1 MKAEYI
7 YSMDIDRIREQIQEW
22 SDRSEKIFTELG
34 ASFPSMLALH
44 RNTGGSSIPSIQAA
58 MQSLVTG
65 FSGISDEEK
74 RFFRDY
80 NVKNN
85 DIFSRLNERMS
96 MLDLLNRRVA
106 EIRTDSEELEIISLN
121 AMVIS
126 IKSGEKGRAFST
138 ITENLK
144 RLSARMISLSND
156 LIHNEHLLL
165 EKNGVLKQSFHAMLE
180 SQDQFLSEDQTRD
193 SASIE
198 RLIGEASAYLTLMDE
213 NAGKITAPIRS
224 AMTGVQMQDI
234 VRQSIDQVHLALA
247 EIQGVRES
255 SSVEERLDQLTLD
268 LELLE
273 VSSHIVHDVERHLRE
288 SLRVFTEN
296 WDLVHGIL
304 DSVEEMRR
312 QFIGDFLDGSDPAS
326 SIPSGMKA
334 LSSGFSDY
342 IARLNLYQRGQKAM
356 VRDSALIVTGVKN
369 LRSLF
374 DTIKPII
381 ARLQHVRITQQI
393 EVAKNPAISAV
404 KDTVDHM
411 SDLIMQA
418 DGRVRD
424 TRKDLEE
431 FINSIEELTGSFTV
445 SSEHAQRELER
456 IKQDKVQF
464 FNRMNEHQEE
474 LTSQMYGLKIYPD
487 SFAET
492 CRKIDTVLDSL
503 GQTVAG
509 MSGLATHFTETIESY
524 RAERQ
529 RLLAQAGETEW
540 SIHNDHLRSLA
551 ERFTITTHK
560 QAAGNIGGFEVEKQ
574 SLDAI
579 ESGDV
584 TLFF

>member
-1 MKAEYI
+1 
-7 YSMDIDRIREQIQEW
+7 MDINRIREQIQEC
-22 SDRSEKIFTELG
+22 SDRTEKVFTELG
-34 ASFPSMLALH
+34 ASFPSMLSLN
-44 RNTGGSSIPSIQAA
+44 RNTGGSSIQAIQTA
-58 MQSLVTG
+58 MKNLVTG

-85 DIFSRLNERMS
+85 EIFARLNERMS
-96 MLDLLNRRVA
+96 MLDLLNQRVA

-156 LIHNEHLLL
+156 LIHNEHLML
-165 EKNGVLKQSFHAMLE
+165 EKNGMLKESFNSMIA
-180 SQDQFLSEDQTRD
+180 SQDQFLKEDQTRD
-193 SASIE
+193 SAFIE
-198 RLIGEASAYLTLMDE
+198 RLTTEASEYLTLMDD

-224 AMTGVQMQDI
+224 AMSGVQMQDI
-234 VRQSIDQVHLALA
+234 VRQSIDQVHLALS
-247 EIQGVRES
+247 EIQGVRS
-255 SSVEERLDQLTLD
+255 SSPVEERLDQLTLD
-268 LELLE
+268 LDLLE

-288 SLRVFTEN
+288 SLRVFTDN

-312 QFIGDFLDGSDPAS
+312 QFIKDFLDGTDPSS
-326 SIPSGMKA
+326 SIPAAMKA
-334 LSSGFSDY
+334 LSGGFSDY

-356 VRDSALIVTGVKN
+356 VRDSALIVSGVKN

-411 SDLIMQA
+411 SELIMQA

-445 SSEHAQRELER
+445 SSEEAQRELER
-456 IKQDKVQF
+456 IKQEKVQF
-464 FNRMNEHQEE
+464 FNRMNQHQEE
-474 LTSQMYGLKIYPD
+474 LTGHMYGLKIYPD

-492 CRKIDTVLDSL
+492 CRKIDGVLDTL
-503 GQTVAG
+503 GQTLAG
-509 MSGLATHFTETIESY
+509 MTGIAAHFSETIDSY
-524 RAERQ
+524 RADRD
-529 RLLAQAGETEW
+529 LLLEQIGETEW
-540 SIHNDHLRSLA
+540 VIHNDHLRKLA

-560 QAAGNIGGFEVEKQ
+560 QAAGDIGGFEVEKRA
-574 SLDAI
+574 LDEI